1 MARYQAVGLDMVKEI
16 TKNINKD
23 LIESIVYYDNSIF
36 DLFKINVITDIENA
50 DTIYQFMRKGATT
63 RLYNPNEL
71 GLSVLG
77 YVSPRELKV
86 YLNYKRVIDNIQ
98 EYREKE
104 PFSVLGTNNS
114 YQFPNTEWRIR
125 KIMEGYR
132 EDVLAALFFG
142 DLDANEESGLKL
154 YDGIYK
160 LINNL
165 MGSEI
170 SEANG
175 NFINL
180 EAPLIMKAAEDGD
193 LWNAFVAAVDQLNPK
208 LRNAPE
214 LLCWIPGNFRTALI
228 HDYMRYFTG
237 MQTGINMND
246 VRFIGYENIKLISAP
261 AMGKADEEAGAKL
274 IFTVPGNVDFGCDN
288 RPEQSNVM
296 VDKMQE
302 DFNKIIF
309 QIQSAHGM
317 RIRLVTPDMFAVTSG
332 MNNPID
338 GLVGDYVKDSLTLS
352 ANIAGAGEVTAT
364 PAKASYAK
372 GESITLKAEAAEG
385 YTFKMWSDGVTL
397 AERAYVATGF
407 PMSFQAV
414 FEKNA

>member
-1 MARYQAVGLDMVKEI
+1 MARYQAIGLDKVKEV
-16 TKNINKD
+16 TNNINRD
-23 LIESIVYYDNSIF
+23 LIESIVYYDNSVF
-36 DLFKINVITDIENA
+36 DLFRINVITDIENA

-71 GLSVLG
+71 GHSVLG
-77 YVSPRELKV
+77 YVSPRKLQV

-98 EYREKE
+98 EYRETE

-132 EDVLAALFFG
+132 EDILAAIFFG
-142 DLDANEESGLKL
+142 DLNANEESGLKL

-160 LINNL
+160 LINDL
-165 MGSEI
+165 TGTEI

-180 EAPLIMKAAEDGD
+180 DEPLIMKAAQDGD
-193 LWNAFVAAVDQLNPK
+193 LWNAFVAAVDKLNPK

-261 AMGKADEEAGAKL
+261 IMGKADEEAGAKL
-274 IFTVPGNVDFGCDN
+274 IFTLPGNVDFGCDN
-288 RPEQSNVM
+288 RPEQSMVM
-296 VDKMQE
+296 VDKME
-302 DFNKIIF
+302 GDFNKIIF

-317 RIRLVTPDMFAVTSG
+317 RIRSVTPDTFAVTSG
-332 MNNPID
+332 MNMPID
-338 GLVGDYVKDSLTLS
+338 GLVGDYIKDSLKLS
-352 ANIAGAGEVTAT
+352 VNIADGGT
-364 PAKASYAK
+364 AKASPEKDSYAK
-372 GESITLKAEAAEG
+372 GESITLTAEAAEG
-385 YTFKMWSDGVTL
+385 YEFKMWSDGVTL
-397 AERAYVATGF
+397 AERTYVATGF
-407 PMSFQAV
+407 PMEFQAV
-414 FEKNA
+414 FAKKA

>member
-1 MARYQAVGLDMVKEI
+1 MARYQAIGLDKVQEI
-16 TKNINKD
+16 TNRINKD
-23 LIESIVYYDNSIF
+23 LIESIVFYDNSVF

-50 DTIYQFMRKGATT
+50 DTIYQFMRKGHTT

-71 GLSVLG
+71 GHSVLG
-77 YVSPRELKV
+77 YVAPRKLQV

-104 PFSVLGTNNS
+104 PFSVLGTNNT
-114 YQFPNTEWRIR
+114 YQFPNSEWRIR
-125 KIMEGYR
+125 KIMESYR
-132 EDVLAALFFG
+132 EDVLAAIFFG
-142 DLDANEESGLKL
+142 DLNETEESGLKL

-160 LINNL
+160 LINDL

-180 EAPLIMKAAEDGD
+180 EAPLLTKAAQDGD
-193 LWNAFVAAVDQLNPK
+193 LWNAWVDCIEKLNPK

-214 LLCWIPGNFRTALI
+214 LLCYIPGNFRSALI

-246 VRFIGYENIKLISAP
+246 VRFIGYENIRLVTSP
-261 AMGKADEEAGAKL
+261 LMGNADEEAGAKL
-274 IFTVPGNVDFGCDN
+274 IFTLPNNIDFGCDN
-288 RPEQSNVM
+288 RPEQSMVM
-296 VDKMQE
+296 VDRME
-302 DFNKIIF
+302 GDFNKIIF
-309 QIQSAHGM
+309 QIQSAQGM
-317 RIRLVTPDMFAVTSG
+317 RIHAVTPESFAVTSG
-332 MNNPID
+332 LNVPLS
-338 GLVGDYVKDSLTLS
+338 GLVGDYTKDSLVLS
-352 ANIAGAGEVTAT
+352 ANIAEAGTVTAT
-364 PAKASYAK
+364 PEKESYAK
-372 GESITLKAEAAEG
+372 GESVTLKAEAAEG

>member
-1 MARYQAVGLDMVKEI
+1 MARYKAIGLDMVQEI
-16 TKNINKD
+16 TNRINPD

-71 GLSVLG
+71 GHSVLG
-77 YVSPRELKV
+77 YVSPRKLQV

-98 EYREKE
+98 EYRDKE
-104 PFSVLGTNNS
+104 PESISGTNNT
-114 YQFPNTEWRIR
+114 YMFPNSEWRIR

-142 DLDANEESGLKL
+142 DLNANEESGLKL
-154 YDGIYK
+154 YDGVYK
-160 LINNL
+160 LINDL
-165 MGSEI
+165 VGTEI

-180 EAPLIMKAAEDGD
+180 DTPLIMEAAQDGD
-193 LWNAFVAAVDQLNPK
+193 LWKAFVSAVDKLHPK

-214 LLCWIPGNFRTALI
+214 LDCWIPGNFRTALI

-261 AMGKADEEAGAKL
+261 AMGKADETAGAKL

-288 RPEQSNVM
+288 RPEQSMVM
-296 VDKMQE
+296 VDRME
-302 DFNKIIF
+302 GDFNKIIF

-317 RIRLVTPDMFAVTSG
+317 RIRLVTPDSFAVTSG
-332 MNNPID
+332 VNVPVD
-338 GLVGDYVKDSLTLS
+338 GLVGDYVKDTLVVS
-352 ANIAGAGEVTAT
+352 ANIAEGGSATAT
-364 PAKASYAK
+364 PDKDSYAK
-372 GESITLKAEAAEG
+372 GEAVTLKAEAAEG
-385 YTFKMWSDGVTL
+385 YKFVKWSDGATL
-397 AERAYVATGF
+397 AERAIVYSGF
-407 PMSFQAV
+407 PEKYQAI

>member
-71 GLSVLG
+71 GHSVLG

-104 PFSVLGTNNS
+104 PFSVLGTNNT

-165 MGSEI
+165 FDTYLGELPATFTYKGKEYTPKTFAQSLGLNMDDYIELTSFTHQPYYQQFAPEI
-170 SEANG
+170 PDNWERKLMYNLPLDELIAVTDHALKNG
-175 NFINL
+175 YTVCW
-180 EAPLIMKAAEDGD
+180 DGD
-193 LWNAFVAAVDQLNPK
+193 VSEKGFSHKNGVAINPEVKKTEDLSGTDFARWQGLDEKARLEEAYKFAAPCPEVKVTPEIRQAGYESFVTTDDHLMH
-208 LRNAPE
+208 L
-214 LLCWIPGNFRTALI
+214 
-228 HDYMRYFTG
+228 
-237 MQTGINMND
+237 TGI
-246 VRFIGYENIKLISAP
+246 
-261 AMGKADEEAGAKL
+261 
-274 IFTVPGNVDFGCDN
+274 
-288 RPEQSNVM
+288 
-296 VDKMQE
+296 
-302 DFNKIIF
+302 
-309 QIQSAHGM
+309 
-317 RIRLVTPDMFAVTSG
+317 
-332 MNNPID
+332 
-338 GLVGDYVKDSLTLS
+338 VKDQNGTKYYITKNSWGTERNTFGGYLNMS
-352 ANIAGAGEVTAT
+352 ESYVR
-364 PAKASYAK
+364 AKTIYILVHK
-372 GESITLKAEAAEG
+372 
-385 YTFKMWSDGVTL
+385 DGIPKDIKKKL
-397 AERAYVATGF
+397 GL
-407 PMSFQAV
+407 
-414 FEKNA
+414 